1 MSNMLKT
8 TATSN
13 PWNLPNAITMARI
26 LAVPF
31 FIWSLVSFADNESPL
46 RWISELIF
54 IVIMASDGIDGA
66 IARKRGIVTDLG
78 KLLDPIADKALLG
91 GALVTLSILGEIAW
105 WVTIV
110 ILVRELGITVYR
122 LVVVNQQVSVPRH
135 IRRPVRAAV
144 HRVEQGGVAQWDGAE
159 QSAAALRG
167 RLAFVKM
174 VHAQE
179 GRALLRRL
187 LQAGAVT
194 EAGLEGAQAAE
205 QNPLTEDGDETQ
217 A

>member
-31 FIWSLVSFADNESPL
+31 FIWSLVSFSDNESPL

-91 GALVTLSILGEIAW
+91 GALVTLSTLGEIAW

-122 LVVVNQQVSVPRH
+122 LVVVNQQVIAASSGGKMKTIFQGVMVGFIVSPLTAWFPYDWYRILEQSLVLISVALTVYSGLQYVVAA
-135 IRRPVRAAV
+135 VRA
-144 HRVEQGGVAQWDGAE
+144 
-159 QSAAALRG
+159 
-167 RLAFVKM
+167 
-174 VHAQE
+174 
-179 GRALLRRL
+179 RA
-187 LQAGAVT
+187 
-194 EAGLEGAQAAE
+194 
-205 QNPLTEDGDETQ
+205 
-217 A
+217 

>member
-31 FIWSLVSFADNESPL
+31 FIWSLVSVSDDESPL
-46 RWISELIF
+46 RWFSVLIF
-54 IVIMASDGIDGA
+54 IVIMASDGVDGA

-91 GALVTLSILGEIAW
+91 GALVTLSVLGEIAW

-122 LVVVNQQVSVPRH
+122 LVVVNQKVIAASSGGKMKTIFQGVMVGFVVSPLTAWFPYDWYFLFEDGLVLVSV
-135 IRRPVRAAV
+135 VLTVYSGLQYVVAAV
-144 HRVEQGGVAQWDGAE
+144 RV
-159 QSAAALRG
+159 RG
-167 RLAFVKM
+167 
-174 VHAQE
+174 
-179 GRALLRRL
+179 
-187 LQAGAVT
+187 
-194 EAGLEGAQAAE
+194 
-205 QNPLTEDGDETQ
+205 
-217 A
+217 

>member
-1 MSNMLKT
+1 MLKA

-13 PWNLPNAITMARI
+13 PWNLPNAITLARI

-31 FIWSLVSFADNESPL
+31 FIWSLVSVSNDESAM
-46 RWISELIF
+46 RWVSVLIF
-54 IVIMASDGIDGA
+54 IIIMASDGVDGA

-122 LVVVNQQVSVPRH
+122 LVVVNQKVIAASSGGKMKTIFQGVMVGFIVSPLTAWFPYDWYFLFEDGLVLTSVVLTVYSGLQYV
-135 IRRPVRAAV
+135 IAAVRA
-144 HRVEQGGVAQWDGAE
+144 
-159 QSAAALRG
+159 RG
-167 RLAFVKM
+167 
-174 VHAQE
+174 
-179 GRALLRRL
+179 
-187 LQAGAVT
+187 
-194 EAGLEGAQAAE
+194 
-205 QNPLTEDGDETQ
+205 
-217 A
+217 

>member
-31 FIWSLVSFADNESPL
+31 FIWSLVSVSDDESPL
-46 RWISELIF
+46 RWFSVLIF
-54 IVIMASDGIDGA
+54 IVIMASDGVDGA

-91 GALVTLSILGEIAW
+91 GALVTLSVLGEIAW

-122 LVVVNQQVSVPRH
+122 LVVVNQKVIAASSGGKMKTIFQGIMVGFVVSPLTAWFPFDWYFLFEDGLVLVSVVLTVYSGLQYVVAA
-135 IRRPVRAAV
+135 VRA
-144 HRVEQGGVAQWDGAE
+144 
-159 QSAAALRG
+159 RG
-167 RLAFVKM
+167 
-174 VHAQE
+174 
-179 GRALLRRL
+179 
-187 LQAGAVT
+187 
-194 EAGLEGAQAAE
+194 
-205 QNPLTEDGDETQ
+205 
-217 A
+217 

>member
-8 TATSN
+8 TATNN
-13 PWNLPNAITMARI
+13 PWNLPNAITVARI

-31 FIWSLVSFADNESPL
+31 FIWSLVAIADNESPL
-46 RWISELIF
+46 RWFSELIF

-122 LVVVNQQVSVPRH
+122 LVVVNQKVIAASSGGKLKTIFQGVMVGFVVSPLTAWFPFDGYRLLEDSLVLVSVALTVYSGFQYVVAA
-135 IRRPVRAAV
+135 VRA
-144 HRVEQGGVAQWDGAE
+144 
-159 QSAAALRG
+159 RG
-167 RLAFVKM
+167 
-174 VHAQE
+174 
-179 GRALLRRL
+179 
-187 LQAGAVT
+187 
-194 EAGLEGAQAAE
+194 
-205 QNPLTEDGDETQ
+205 
-217 A
+217 

>member
-8 TATSN
+8 TATNN
-13 PWNLPNAITMARI
+13 PWNLPNAITIARI

-31 FIWSLVSFADNESPL
+31 FIWSLVAVSNNESPL
-46 RWISELIF
+46 RWVSELIF

-91 GALVTLSILGEIAW
+91 GALVTLSVLGEIAW

-122 LVVVNQQVSVPRH
+122 LIVVNQEVIAASSGGKMKTIFQGIMVGFIVSPLTAWFPYDWYRLLEDSLVL
-135 IRRPVRAAV
+135 ISVALTVYSGLQYVVAAVRA
-144 HRVEQGGVAQWDGAE
+144 
-159 QSAAALRG
+159 RG
-167 RLAFVKM
+167 
-174 VHAQE
+174 
-179 GRALLRRL
+179 
-187 LQAGAVT
+187 
-194 EAGLEGAQAAE
+194 
-205 QNPLTEDGDETQ
+205 
-217 A
+217 

>member
-1 MSNMLKT
+1 MTNMLKT

-13 PWNLPNAITMARI
+13 PWNLPNAITLARI

-31 FIWSLVSFADNESPL
+31 FIWSLVSFSDNESPL

-122 LVVVNQQVSVPRH
+122 LAVVNQQVIAASSGGKMKTIFQGVMVGFIVSPLTAWFPYDWYRILEQSLVLISVALTVYSGLQYVVAA
-135 IRRPVRAAV
+135 VRA
-144 HRVEQGGVAQWDGAE
+144 
-159 QSAAALRG
+159 
-167 RLAFVKM
+167 
-174 VHAQE
+174 
-179 GRALLRRL
+179 RA
-187 LQAGAVT
+187 
-194 EAGLEGAQAAE
+194 
-205 QNPLTEDGDETQ
+205 
-217 A
+217 

>member
-1 MSNMLKT
+1 MSNMLKA

-13 PWNLPNAITMARI
+13 PWNLPNAITLARI

-31 FIWSLVSFADNESPL
+31 FIWSLVSVSNDESVM
-46 RWISELIF
+46 RWVSVLIF
-54 IVIMASDGIDGA
+54 IIIMASDGVDGA

-122 LVVVNQQVSVPRH
+122 LVVVNQKVIAASSGGKLKTIFQGVMVGFIVSPLTAWFPYDWYFLFEDGLVLTSVVLTVYSGLQYV
-135 IRRPVRAAV
+135 IAAVRA
-144 HRVEQGGVAQWDGAE
+144 
-159 QSAAALRG
+159 RG
-167 RLAFVKM
+167 
-174 VHAQE
+174 
-179 GRALLRRL
+179 
-187 LQAGAVT
+187 
-194 EAGLEGAQAAE
+194 
-205 QNPLTEDGDETQ
+205 
-217 A
+217 

>member
-8 TATSN
+8 TATNN
-13 PWNLPNAITMARI
+13 PWNLPNAITVARI

-31 FIWSLVSFADNESPL
+31 FIWSLVAVSNNESPL
-46 RWISELIF
+46 RWVSELIF

-122 LVVVNQQVSVPRH
+122 LVVVNQKVIAASSGGKMKTIFQGVMVGFVVSPLSAWVPYEWYRLLEDSLVL
-135 IRRPVRAAV
+135 ISVALTVYSGLQYVVAAVRA
-144 HRVEQGGVAQWDGAE
+144 
-159 QSAAALRG
+159 RG
-167 RLAFVKM
+167 
-174 VHAQE
+174 
-179 GRALLRRL
+179 
-187 LQAGAVT
+187 
-194 EAGLEGAQAAE
+194 
-205 QNPLTEDGDETQ
+205 
-217 A
+217 

>member
-1 MSNMLKT
+1 MSNMLKA

-13 PWNLPNAITMARI
+13 PWNLPNAITLARI

-31 FIWSLVSFADNESPL
+31 FIWSLVSVSNDESVM
-46 RWISELIF
+46 RWISVLIF
-54 IVIMASDGIDGA
+54 IIIMASDGVDGA

-122 LVVVNQQVSVPRH
+122 LVVVNQKVIAASSGGKLKTIFQGVMVGFIVSPLTAWFPYDWYFLFEDGLVLTSVVLTVYSGLQYV
-135 IRRPVRAAV
+135 IAAVRA
-144 HRVEQGGVAQWDGAE
+144 
-159 QSAAALRG
+159 RG
-167 RLAFVKM
+167 
-174 VHAQE
+174 
-179 GRALLRRL
+179 
-187 LQAGAVT
+187 
-194 EAGLEGAQAAE
+194 
-205 QNPLTEDGDETQ
+205 
-217 A
+217 

>member
-8 TATSN
+8 TATSK

-54 IVIMASDGIDGA
+54 IVVMASDGIDGA

-122 LVVVNQQVSVPRH
+122 LVVVNQQVIAASSGGKMKTIFQGVMVGFIVSPLTAWFPYDWYRILEQSLVLVSVALTVYSGLQYVVAA
-135 IRRPVRAAV
+135 VRA
-144 HRVEQGGVAQWDGAE
+144 RV
-159 QSAAALRG
+159 
-167 RLAFVKM
+167 
-174 VHAQE
+174 
-179 GRALLRRL
+179 
-187 LQAGAVT
+187 
-194 EAGLEGAQAAE
+194 
-205 QNPLTEDGDETQ
+205 
-217 A
+217 

>member
-8 TATSN
+8 TATSK

-31 FIWSLVSFADNESPL
+31 FIWSLVSVSDDESPM
-46 RWISELIF
+46 RWVSVLIF
-54 IVIMASDGIDGA
+54 IVIMASDGVDGA

-122 LVVVNQQVSVPRH
+122 LVVVNQQV
-135 IRRPVRAAV
+135 IAASSGGKMKTIF
-144 HRVEQGGVAQWDGAE
+144 QGV
-159 QSAAALRG
+159 
-167 RLAFVKM
+167 M
-174 VHAQE
+174 V
-179 GRALLRRL
+179 GFI
-187 LQAGAVT
+187 VS
-194 EAGLEGAQAAE
+194 
-205 QNPLTEDGDETQ
+205 PLTEWFPFEWYFLVEDGLVLTSVILTVYSGLQ
-217 A
+217 YVAAAVRARG

>member
-1 MSNMLKT
+1 MTNMLKT

-13 PWNLPNAITMARI
+13 PWNLPNAITLARI

-31 FIWSLVSFADNESPL
+31 FIWSLVTFSDNESPL

-122 LVVVNQQVSVPRH
+122 LVVVNQQVIAASSGGKMKTIFQGVMVGFIVSPLTAWFPYDWYRILEQSLVLISVALTVYSGLQYVVAA
-135 IRRPVRAAV
+135 VRA
-144 HRVEQGGVAQWDGAE
+144 
-159 QSAAALRG
+159 
-167 RLAFVKM
+167 
-174 VHAQE
+174 
-179 GRALLRRL
+179 RA
-187 LQAGAVT
+187 
-194 EAGLEGAQAAE
+194 
-205 QNPLTEDGDETQ
+205 
-217 A
+217 

>member
-54 IVIMASDGIDGA
+54 IVIMASDGVDGA

-122 LVVVNQQVSVPRH
+122 LVVVNQQVIAASSGGKMKTIFQGVMVGFIVSPLTAWFPYDWYRILEQSLVLVSVALTVYSGLQYVVAA
-135 IRRPVRAAV
+135 VRA
-144 HRVEQGGVAQWDGAE
+144 
-159 QSAAALRG
+159 
-167 RLAFVKM
+167 
-174 VHAQE
+174 
-179 GRALLRRL
+179 RA
-187 LQAGAVT
+187 
-194 EAGLEGAQAAE
+194 
-205 QNPLTEDGDETQ
+205 
-217 A
+217 

>member
-13 PWNLPNAITMARI
+13 PWNLPNAITLARI

-31 FIWSLVSFADNESPL
+31 FIWSLVTYSDNESPL
-46 RWISELIF
+46 RWVSELIF
-54 IVIMASDGIDGA
+54 IIIMASDGVDGA

-91 GALVTLSILGEIAW
+91 GALVTLSLLGEIAW

-122 LVVVNQQVSVPRH
+122 LVVVNQQVIAASSGGKLKTIFQGVMVGFIVSPLTAWFPYEWYYLLEDGLVLISVVLTVYSGLQYV
-135 IRRPVRAAV
+135 IAAVRA
-144 HRVEQGGVAQWDGAE
+144 
-159 QSAAALRG
+159 RG
-167 RLAFVKM
+167 
-174 VHAQE
+174 
-179 GRALLRRL
+179 
-187 LQAGAVT
+187 
-194 EAGLEGAQAAE
+194 
-205 QNPLTEDGDETQ
+205 
-217 A
+217 

>member
-1 MSNMLKT
+1 MSNMLKA

-13 PWNLPNAITMARI
+13 PWNLPNAITLARI

-31 FIWSLVSFADNESPL
+31 FIWSLVSVSNDESVV
-46 RWISELIF
+46 RWVSVLIF
-54 IVIMASDGIDGA
+54 IIIMASDGVDGA

-122 LVVVNQQVSVPRH
+122 LVVVNQKVIAASSGGKLKTIFQGVMVGFIVSPLTAWFPHDWYFLFEDGLVLTSVVLTVYSGLQYV
-135 IRRPVRAAV
+135 IAAVRA
-144 HRVEQGGVAQWDGAE
+144 
-159 QSAAALRG
+159 RG
-167 RLAFVKM
+167 
-174 VHAQE
+174 
-179 GRALLRRL
+179 
-187 LQAGAVT
+187 
-194 EAGLEGAQAAE
+194 
-205 QNPLTEDGDETQ
+205 
-217 A
+217 

>member
-31 FIWSLVSFADNESPL
+31 FIWSLVSVSNDESPL
-46 RWISELIF
+46 RWFSVLIF
-54 IVIMASDGIDGA
+54 IVIMASDGVDGA

-91 GALVTLSILGEIAW
+91 GALVTLSVLGEIAW

-122 LVVVNQQVSVPRH
+122 LVVVNQKVIAASSGGKMKTIFQGVMVGFVVSPLTAWFPFDWYFRFEDGLVLTSVVLTVH
-135 IRRPVRAAV
+135 SGLQYVAAAVRA
-144 HRVEQGGVAQWDGAE
+144 
-159 QSAAALRG
+159 RG
-167 RLAFVKM
+167 
-174 VHAQE
+174 
-179 GRALLRRL
+179 
-187 LQAGAVT
+187 
-194 EAGLEGAQAAE
+194 
-205 QNPLTEDGDETQ
+205 
-217 A
+217 